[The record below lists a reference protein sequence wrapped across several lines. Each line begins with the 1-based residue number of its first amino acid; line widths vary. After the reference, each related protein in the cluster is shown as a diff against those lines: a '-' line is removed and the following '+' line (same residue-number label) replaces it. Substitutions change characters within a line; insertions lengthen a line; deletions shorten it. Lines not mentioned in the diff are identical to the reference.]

1 MIKRT
6 LAKLN
11 QTMGFQ
17 ISHSNKQK
25 VKPFLGPE
33 TDHDNDDGTNG
44 SVIGRLL
51 SPPDV
56 AGYASWLVNYLLFHL
71 SDYYQIA
78 CHITCR
84 LVQGRTSR
92 TQFFFSGKTLIEV
105 LTLLIHLKNIYL

>member
-1 MIKRT
+1 MIKRN
-6 LAKLN
+6 LEKFN

-56 AGYASWLVNYLLFHL
+56 AGYVSWLVIFYSTIIIL
-71 SDYYQIA
+71 
-78 CHITCR
+78 R
-84 LVQGRTSR
+84 G
-92 TQFFFSGKTLIEV
+92 
-105 LTLLIHLKNIYL
+105 